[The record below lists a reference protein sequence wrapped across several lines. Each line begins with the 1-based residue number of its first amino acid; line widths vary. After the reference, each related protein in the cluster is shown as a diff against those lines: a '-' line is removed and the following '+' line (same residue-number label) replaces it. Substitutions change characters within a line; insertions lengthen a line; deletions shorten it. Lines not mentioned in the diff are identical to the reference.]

1 MLKTKLIWWLILF
14 VISVVIFW
22 LIGDQQGYVILVRS
36 PYRIQFSFNFLMV
49 LIVLS
54 LVTFYYA
61 LVFLQFLKRLPAK
74 RRNEQEIK
82 QLKNTEA
89 SLIAAITALANDDLE
104 GAAKAVLQA
113 KKLQNNESIDEMIG
127 LINLKRNQT
136 QSNN

>member
-1 MLKTKLIWWLILF
+1 MLKTKLIWWLILL

>member
-1 MLKTKLIWWLILF
+1 MLKTKLIWWLILL

-104 GAAKAVLQA
+104 GAAKAALQA
-113 KKLQNNESIDEMIG
+113 KKLQNNESLDEMIG